1 MNAAALKEAKRRGKA
16 KQFSNRFHKYAAD
29 PIGFCKHE
37 LGAEF
42 TPEIEEVLLSV
53 RDNPVTIAR
62 SANGVGKS
70 YSAAHIAVWFWKA
83 FPNAQVF
90 VTAAPPLDNLKRVLW
105 GEIMT
110 IYHKNP
116 NAFVEDNTRTLEIY
130 RGQKSSIAGVAIPTS
145 GTAEERQA
153 KFSGKHA
160 PALLFIVDEGDAVP
174 DEVYKGIESCLSGGM
189 ARLLI
194 MFNPRAERGP
204 VYIRERTKNGHVVH
218 LSALDHPNV
227 TTGVDLIPGAV
238 NRDITVRRINEWTR
252 PLMEGERCL
261 PAEEF
266 IVPDF
271 LVDWVAVGQDGQ
283 KYPPLPAGKRKII
296 EPAFWHMVLG
306 QYPAQDETQLIS
318 EAWVQAARQRWDE
331 HVAVYGETPP
341 PSDETLM
348 GVDVAELGTDY
359 NIACL
364 RYGGFVARFIPWAGL
379 DGHATA
385 SKCLGLYRKH
395 KVTMAMIDA
404 SGYGSTVAP
413 FMAREGRN
421 DNLATE
427 NIKVVGVKVGE
438 KPMEFVKVEWGEFYS
453 LRDQLWWALRE
464 WLRLD
469 PHAML
474 PPDELLLEE
483 LKIVTYGVDD
493 RSNKIKI
500 MRKDDMRSLLKRSP
514 DRADALCLTFNPVR
528 RAKVRALME

>member
-1 MNAAALKEAKRRGKA
+1 MNQAAMKEAARRNSARK
-16 KQFSNRFHKYAAD
+16 FSDRFHKYAND
-29 PIGFCKHE
+29 PLGFCSHE

-42 TPEIEEVLLSV
+42 TPEIEKVLLSV

-70 YSAAHIAVWFWKA
+70 FSAAHIATWFYKA
-83 FPNAQVF
+83 FPDAKVY

-110 IYHKNP
+110 LFHRHPGLFQK
-116 NAFVEDNTRTLEIY
+116 DQTRTLEIFASEK
-130 RGQKSSIAGVAIPTS
+130 QFISGVAIPTS

-160 PALLFIVDEGDAVP
+160 AALLFIVDEGDAVP
-174 DEVYKGIESCLSGGM
+174 DEVYKGIESCMSGGM

-204 VYIRERTKNGHVVH
+204 VYIREKTGNGFVVH

-227 TTGVDLIPGAV
+227 TSGVDLIPGAV

-252 PLMEGERCL
+252 PLMEGEKAI

-266 IVPDF
+266 EVPEF
-271 LVDWVAVGQDGQ
+271 LVGWVAIAQDGQ
-283 KYPPLPAGKRKII
+283 KYPPLPAGIRKIT
-296 EPAFWHMVLG
+296 EPAFYYMVLG

-318 EAWVQAARQRWDE
+318 EAWVRAARDRWDAY
-331 HVAVYGETPP
+331 VAVHGETPP

-359 NIACL
+359 NVACL
-364 RYGGFVARFIPWAGL
+364 RYGGFVARFLPWAGL

-385 SKCLGLYRKH
+385 NKCLGLHRKH
-395 KVTMAMIDA
+395 KVTMTMIDA

-413 FMAREGRN
+413 FMARAGRN

-438 KPMEFVKVEWGEFYS
+438 KPMSFVKVEWGEFYS

-464 WLRLD
+464 WLRTD
-469 PHAML
+469 PYAML

-500 MRKDDMRSLLKRSP
+500 MRKDDMRALLKRSP